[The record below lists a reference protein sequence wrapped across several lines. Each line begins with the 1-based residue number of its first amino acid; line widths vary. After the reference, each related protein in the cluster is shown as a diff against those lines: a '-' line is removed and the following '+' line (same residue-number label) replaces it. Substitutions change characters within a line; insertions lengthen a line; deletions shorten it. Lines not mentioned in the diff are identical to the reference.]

1 VTRVRPGG
9 TEPDWVVH
17 PGIRWRDIIETL
29 GLTQAEVAD
38 AMNCPQQALN
48 EILNAKKMPTAARTV
63 AFADVVDVNPRLLW
77 QFRADYELGLALG
90 KADLTVDHILRR
102 CW

>member
-1 VTRVRPGG
+1 MTRV
-9 TEPDWVVH
+9 EPDWVVH
-17 PGIRWRDIIETL
+17 PGVHWRDTIEAL

-48 EILNAKKMPTAARTV
+48 EILNAKKMPTAVRTV
-63 AFADVVDVNPRLLW
+63 AFARVVEVNPRLLW

-90 KADLTVDHILRR
+90 KTDLTADRIRR
-102 CW
+102 Q